1 VIDNVTP
8 RYLSGKET
16 TTLGKIEVAMATC
29 CSEHLISAIYD
40 LDGLQASPLI
50 SAIYDLDGLQASPD
64 AQAKTEKMSLMTQ
77 ISCSFGRTKTMR
89 SSA

>member
-40 LDGLQASPLI
+40 LDGLQASP
-50 SAIYDLDGLQASPD
+50 D